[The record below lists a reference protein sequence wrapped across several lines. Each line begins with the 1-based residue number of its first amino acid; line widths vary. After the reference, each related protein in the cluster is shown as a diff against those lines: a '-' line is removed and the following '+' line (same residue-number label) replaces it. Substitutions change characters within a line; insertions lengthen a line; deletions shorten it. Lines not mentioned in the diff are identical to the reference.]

1 MMRLTSLGTRATL
14 PEEVPDGHDAA
25 GGLGRWGRAI
35 AVGGFGAL
43 GAFALSAGVLAA
55 GARLLARVPLTPQM
69 SQRAKPDQMVRAAY
83 PDRVHLDLSAETG
96 RGGVIALRHSG
107 GAVHVRLGPVDGRPT
122 PTTVSR
128 PILARDTAEP
138 LEIGPVGLDGFFWPG
153 TPESALGLPTREVEV
168 VSPVGPMPAWLVPG
182 RAAGAEADEGPSRD
196 GAPGPTR
203 ECGAAGPTGETW
215 VVLTHG
221 HGATRGETLRAMS
234 LLHELGLTCLA
245 LTYRND
251 LGAAPSA
258 DRMHHLGLDEWEDTE
273 AGIEYAL
280 AHGARRIVLM
290 GWSMGGGIT
299 LRTSVRTAHPEAIAG
314 LVLDSPAVDWQ
325 DILIY
330 HATAMR
336 APAPMRRLALWMMTS
351 PLGARLVRLH
361 EPLALAEMRAEHY
374 AQHLRHRT
382 LLVHAL
388 EDTTVPPAP
397 SARLAARRPDLVQ
410 YVPFAGA
417 SHTREWNRD
426 PAQYER
432 LLADYLVDLL
442 GLDVDVDAMQLPI
455 RDPAAAPREGSIGAR
470 I

>member
-1 MMRLTSLGTRATL
+1 MMRLTSLGTCTTRS
-14 PEEVPDGHDAA
+14 EEAPDAQEAA
-25 GGLGRWGRAI
+25 RGLGRWGRAL
-35 AVGGFGAL
+35 AVGGVGAL
-43 GAFALSAGVLAA
+43 GAFALSAGALAA

-69 SQRAKPDQMVRAAY
+69 SQRAKPDQTVRAAY
-83 PDRVHLDLSAETG
+83 PDRVHLDLTPETG
-96 RGGVIALRHSG
+96 RGGVIALRGAG
-107 GAVHVRLGPVDGRPT
+107 GAVHVRLGPVEGRPT

-128 PILARDTAEP
+128 PILARDTDEP
-138 LEIGPVGLDGFFWPG
+138 IGIGPVGLDGFFWPG
-153 TPESALGLPTREVEV
+153 TPETSLGLPTREVEIA
-168 VSPVGPMPAWLVPG
+168 SPVGPMPAWLVPG
-182 RAAGAEADEGPSRD
+182 RPGPDGEGGSAGATSD
-196 GAPGPTR
+196 
-203 ECGAAGPTGETW
+203 TW
-215 VVLTHG
+215 AVLTHG

-234 LLHELGLTCLA
+234 LLHDLGLTCLA

-251 LGAAPSA
+251 LGAPASA

-325 DILIY
+325 DILTY

-374 AQHLRHRT
+374 ARHLRHRT

-397 SARLAARRPDLVQ
+397 SARLASLRPDLVQ

-442 GLDVDVDAMQLPI
+442 DLDVDVESMELPV
-455 RDPAAAPREGSIGAR
+455 RDPAAAPLEGSIGTR
-470 I
+470 V

>member
-1 MMRLTSLGTRATL
+1 MMRLTSLGSRDTR
-14 PEEVPDGHDAA
+14 PEEAPDGHDAA
-25 GGLGRWGRAI
+25 RELRRWGRALAI
-35 AVGGFGAL
+35 GGVGAL
-43 GAFALSAGVLAA
+43 GTFALSAGALAA

-69 SQRAKPDQMVRAAY
+69 SQRGKLVQVVRAAY
-83 PDRVHLDLSAETG
+83 PDRIHLDRTAESV
-96 RGGVIALRHSG
+96 RGGVIALRRSG
-107 GAVHVRLGPVDGRPT
+107 GAVHVRLGPVDGEPT

-128 PILARDTAEP
+128 PILARDTDEP
-138 LEIGPVGLDGFFWPG
+138 IGIGPVGLDGFFWPG
-153 TPESALGLPTREVEV
+153 TPETSLGLPTQEVEV
-168 VSPVGPMPAWLVPG
+168 SSPVGPMPAWLVPG
-182 RAAGAEADEGPSRD
+182 RSGVPEEDRADADVDAGADAEG
-196 GAPGPTR
+196 
-203 ECGAAGPTGETW
+203 GAAGPTGDIW
-215 VVLTHG
+215 AVLTHG

-234 LLHELGLTCLA
+234 LLHELGLTCLS

-251 LGAAPSA
+251 LGSPASA

-325 DILIY
+325 DILTY
-330 HATAMR
+330 HATALR

-397 SARLAARRPDLVQ
+397 SARLAALRPDLVRF
-410 YVPFAGA
+410 VPFAGA

-426 PAQYER
+426 PEQYER
-432 LLADYLVDLL
+432 LLAEHLVDLL
-442 GLDVDVDAMQLPI
+442 DLDVDVEAMRLPV
-455 RDPAAAPREGSIGAR
+455 RDPAAAPLEGSIGAR
-470 I
+470 V

>member
-1 MMRLTSLGTRATL
+1 MMRLTSLGSRATR
-14 PEEVPDGHDAA
+14 PEEAPDARDAA
-25 GGLGRWGRAI
+25 RELGRWGRAL
-35 AVGGFGAL
+35 AVGGVGAL
-43 GAFALSAGVLAA
+43 GAFALSAGALAA
-55 GARLLARVPLTPQM
+55 GARLLARVPLTPQT
-69 SQRAKPDQMVRAAY
+69 SQRGKLDQVVRAAY
-83 PDRVHLDLSAETG
+83 PDRVHLDRTAEAV
-96 RGGVIALRHSG
+96 RGGVIALRRSG
-107 GAVHVRLGPVDGRPT
+107 GAVHVRLGPVDGEPT

-128 PILARDTAEP
+128 PILARDTDEP
-138 LEIGPVGLDGFFWPG
+138 IGIGPVGLDGFFWPG
-153 TPESALGLPTREVEV
+153 TPETSLGLPTREVEV
-168 VSPVGPMPAWLVPG
+168 SSPVGPMPAWLVPG
-182 RAAGAEADEGPSRD
+182 RPGISAEEPGASSED
-196 GAPGPTR
+196 GATQ
-203 ECGAAGPTGETW
+203 EDGAAGPTGDTW
-215 VVLTHG
+215 AVLTHG

-251 LGAAPSA
+251 LGSPASA

-299 LRTSVRTAHPEAIAG
+299 LRTSVHTAHPEAIAG

-325 DILIY
+325 DILTY
-330 HATAMR
+330 HATALR

-382 LLVHAL
+382 LLIHAL

-397 SARLAARRPDLVQ
+397 SARLAALRPDLVEF
-410 YVPFAGA
+410 VPFAGA

-432 LLADYLVDLL
+432 LLADHLVDLL
-442 GLDVDVDAMQLPI
+442 DLDVDVEAMELPV
-455 RDPAAAPREGSIGAR
+455 RDPAAAPLEGSIGDR
-470 I
+470 V